1 MKFDFKFIE
10 KEIKEELKGINN
22 SEELRD
28 FRNKYLGKKGII
40 AEAFK
45 TIKDVGPEEKKKIGK
60 EANLLKN
67 KVVEMIEIKTEEVK
81 KKGREEK
88 TKKERIDVTRPGKKI
103 EKGHLSP
110 LTLVQREAEEIFR
123 SMGFSVEEGPEVET
137 EWYNFDALNIPK
149 NHPAR
154 DLWDTFWIKNN
165 KNNKKEKERLLL
177 RTHTSPVQVRYMER
191 NNPPFKIIVPGKCF
205 RHEATDASH
214 EIQFYQLEGL
224 MIDKNIS
231 AANFRAIIEGFL
243 KRFFKRRDI
252 EIRLKPDYFPFTEP
266 SFEVSVRRG
275 KGEWMELMGAGMV
288 HPNVFKAAG
297 YALPPSKSG
306 WQGFAFGAGLDRLA
320 MVKYKIDDI
329 RLFNSGDLRF
339 LNQF

>member
-1 MKFDFKFIE
+1 MKFDFKSLK
-10 KEIKEELKGINN
+10 KEIKLDLEKINDSKELKFFY
-22 SEELRD
+22 D
-28 FRNKYLGKKGII
+28 KYLGKKGTI
-40 AEAFK
+40 AEIFK
-45 TIKDVGPEEKKKIGK
+45 LIKEAKPEEKRKLGK
-60 EANLLKN
+60 EANLLK
-67 KVVEMIEIKTEEVK
+67 KSIIEIIEKKSEEVK
-81 KKGREEK
+81 NKEKNKK
-88 TKKERIDVTRPGKKI
+88 KKEERIDITRPGQKI

-110 LTLVQREAEEIFR
+110 LTLVRREAEDIFQ
-123 SMGFSVEEGPEVET
+123 SMGFSVVEGPEMEK

-154 DLWDTFWIKNN
+154 DLWDTFWIKNSG
-165 KNNKKEKERLLL
+165 KSKEDLLL
-177 RTHTSPVQVRYMER
+177 RTHTSPMQVRYMEKH
-191 NNPPFKIIVPGKCF
+191 NPPFKIIVPGKCF

-224 MIDKNIS
+224 MVDKNIS
-231 AANFRAIIEGFL
+231 AANFRAVIEGFL
-243 KRFFKRRDI
+243 KRFFKRKDI
-252 EIRLKPDYFPFTEP
+252 EIRLRPDYFPFTEP

-297 YALPPSKSG
+297 YTQSPSESG